1 MGERRGT
8 YRVWWGN
15 VRKKC
20 RDSFDTFAELHKAA
34 TRFVMLVRLFVCPH
48 GTPRLPLD
56 GFSLN
61 LISVYFQKSV
71 EKIQV
76 SLKSDKHNRYFT

>member
-1 MGERRGT
+1 MGERRIT
-8 YRVWWGN
+8 YRVWWGKL
-15 VRKKC
+15 REKC
-20 RDSFDTFAELHKAA
+20 KYSFDIFAKLHKVA
-34 TRFVMLVRLFVCPH
+34 TRFVMLVCLP
-48 GTPRLPLD
+48 GTTQLELD

>member
-1 MGERRGT
+1 MGERRVI

-15 VRKKC
+15 LKEICKY
-20 RDSFDTFAELHKAA
+20 FFGTFAELHKMA
-34 TRFVMLVRLFVCPH
+34 TRLYVCLH
-48 GTPRLPLD
+48 GTTQLPLE

-71 EKIQV
+71 KKIQV